1 MATGKRRSTFFT
13 NHELEILMCSY
24 GEFQH
29 VFRKNTATSNGGR
42 GALATILEGQW
53 LRESLEGAHPLSPPP
68 KTSLMALTG
77 LCPGKT
83 TNMGKS
89 RFMARHTF
97 LTALH
102 TVALLKC
109 SASPTLYKKLPF
121 AKKHSATHNILLGC
135 ESMTMVGNVANVRT
149 D

>member
-1 MATGKRRSTFFT
+1 MAEGIPGGSSSSEST
-13 NHELEILMCSY
+13 
-24 GEFQH
+24 
-29 VFRKNTATSNGGR
+29 
-42 GALATILEGQW
+42 
-53 LRESLEGAHPLSPPP
+53 PP

-89 RFMARHTF
+89 RFRARHTF

-109 SASPTLYKKLPF
+109 SASPTLYKKLQF
-121 AKKHSATHNILLGC
+121 AKKRSATHNIC
-135 ESMTMVGNVANVRT
+135 CSVSHRPRTNVWCGGGATARRGAARCDAAAASAHEFSFYGTFDSVTFNE
-149 D
+149 